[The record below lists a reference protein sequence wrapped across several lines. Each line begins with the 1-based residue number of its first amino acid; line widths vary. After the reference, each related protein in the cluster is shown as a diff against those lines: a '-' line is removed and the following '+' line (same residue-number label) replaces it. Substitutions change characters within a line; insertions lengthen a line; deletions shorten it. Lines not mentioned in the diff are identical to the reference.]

1 LATLEVC
8 DATVTISA
16 DPLRGGPVDQNGN
29 AMVNNLPLVVAL
41 GSCDV
46 GCPGDLDGDNQR
58 TLNDLGLLSDAL
70 FAAGAPFIV
79 PIPPGDPLG
88 DLDGDNQ
95 LTLNDLGMLSD
106 MLFGAGAPFI
116 VPCP

>member
-1 LATLEVC
+1 L
-8 DATVTISA
+8 TISA
-16 DPLRGGPVDQNGN
+16 DPLRGGIVDQNGN
-29 AMVNNLPLVVAL
+29 AMANNLPIQVTVTC
-41 GSCDV
+41 GVV